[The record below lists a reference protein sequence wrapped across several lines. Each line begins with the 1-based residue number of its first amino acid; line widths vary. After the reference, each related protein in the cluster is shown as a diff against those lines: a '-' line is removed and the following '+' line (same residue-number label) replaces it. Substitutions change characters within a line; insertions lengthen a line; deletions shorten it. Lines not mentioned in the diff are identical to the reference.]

1 MKTKLLVIRFSSI
14 GDIVLTTPVVR
25 CIKKQLGENVELH
38 YLTKDKFSSIL
49 RANPYIDRIIT
60 MKDKLRDV
68 MPELKHQKY
77 DHIIDLHNSLRSA
90 LVKLLLQKPAHSF
103 YKLNIQ
109 KWLLVNFN
117 INYLPD
123 VHIADRYMQTVDF
136 LNVKYDG
143 EGLDHFYE
151 RSEEISNDKIPVKL
165 QKGYVVFVIGGKHYT
180 KKMAEEKIIRI
191 CNQVNYPVFLLGGM
205 DDEAV
210 GNRIRAACGQNVY
223 SGCGKYS
230 LNQSA
235 SIVRKARA
243 VITHDTGLMHIAAA
257 FRKPVVSI
265 WGNTVPEFGMYP
277 FYPDGSPVEISK
289 IAEVKSLSCRPCS
302 KIGYK
307 KCPKKHFK
315 CIKEIDE
322 TEIVEFVRKY
332 I

>member
-1 MKTKLLVIRFSSI
+1 MKIKLLIIRFSSI

-25 CIKKQLGENVELH
+25 CLKKQLDEKVEIH

-49 RANPYIDRIIT
+49 RANPYIDKIIT
-60 MKDKLRDV
+60 IKDKLRDV
-68 MPELKHQKY
+68 MPELRHQKY

-90 LVKLLLQKPAHSF
+90 LVKLFLQKPTHAF
-103 YKLNIQ
+103 FKLNIQ
-109 KWLLVNFN
+109 KWMLVNFKVN
-117 INYLPD
+117 FLPD
-123 VHIADRYMQTVDF
+123 LHLVNRYMHTVGF

-143 EGLDHFYE
+143 EGLDYFYE
-151 RSEEISNDKIPVKL
+151 GSDEIGNEKLPGDL

-180 KKMAEEKIIRI
+180 KKMDEEKIIRI
-191 CNQVNYPVFLLGGM
+191 CNLLNYPVFVLGGK
-205 DDEAV
+205 DDQDA
-210 GNRIRAACGQNVY
+210 GNRIAEACGQNVY

-235 SIVRKARA
+235 TIVKRAKA

-257 FRKPVVSI
+257 FRKPIVSI

-277 FYPDGSPVEISK
+277 FYPDGVPSEISK
-289 IAEVKSLSCRPCS
+289 IVEVKNLSCRPCS

-315 CIKEIDE
+315 CMKEIDE
-322 TEIVEFVRKY
+322 TQITGFVKKY